1 MPAPSS
7 SRVKVIVRLRPTDA
21 DDGDDSPIL
30 KVQLDPDSPSP
41 APMLCLRSKDAASWQ
56 GFKFDA
62 VCDQRATQEDV
73 FTHME
78 EVLSGLEEG
87 VSSTVFAYGST
98 GTGKTYT
105 VFGKGFE
112 DVFNSQSL
120 WDVAKESIYA
130 QRDYWGIIPRSIY
143 QLFARLES
151 IKDRDDN
158 ASFTVSGSFMQ
169 IYNDRVNDL
178 LASNRPKS
186 TKLGLPIREDVNAP
200 GGVNIDG
207 LSSHTV
213 DCPED
218 AIKLLYRG
226 GRRRIVRE
234 TSCNERSSRSH
245 AIFRLDVEI
254 FCTDT
259 QGNAVTRH
267 SLLNMIDL
275 SGSERWGSDERS
287 QYSAREL
294 TNINS
299 SLSTLG
305 NCVSALVRSHSHIPF
320 RDSSLTRIL
329 KDCLGGGARAIIVAT
344 ASALPSARFDTAST
358 LAFASRAIELS
369 KVVPDVRVDEK
380 IDDAVLLRRAKAEIR
395 RLKVALEG
403 SSSTKSVTDSDDDD
417 MSDMWD
423 TKVSVATR
431 NINDLV
437 DAIEEGH
444 LNPGDVCTELE
455 SFFTLSRRLQ
465 ERIGTE
471 VEEVITPSVPTKGG
485 EETSERP
492 TDNDNHEKET
502 SQVMPAIKES
512 SDSNVGAS
520 YGDSTACVADSPPAA
535 SAPANESPR
544 VEAGTPPHASLAK
557 PRLSPVSPAAGKHEE
572 LCCSFE
578 DQTSSIIASPAST
591 IKVKPEVRTCNR
603 HDLEDCFLC
612 QGASTSKRKKS
623 ARVVATASPPKLKR
637 SLNKPASEPR
647 PRWTHRMD
655 ASKSTKQGK
664 NVVVGREVRRRH
676 TLGSNSTKKPSIA
689 SGRAGKTKK
698 PSNASGASRAGR
710 KTSAKISSRS
720 ARPQPTTSRR
730 PGLPSRSAKKPS
742 AITNSSNIPTI
753 KSKVGHTAGRPGHED
768 TTSAKERARMAIAE
782 ASRVLANM

>member
-1 MPAPSS
+1 MSAPSS
-7 SRVKVIVRLRPTDA
+7 SRVKVIVRLRPTAA
-21 DDGDDSPIL
+21 DDGDNSSVL

-41 APMLCLRSKDAASWQ
+41 APMLCLRSKDATSWQ

-62 VCDQRATQEDV
+62 VCDQRATQDDV
-73 FTHME
+73 FTHIE

-112 DVFNSQSL
+112 DAFNSQSL
-120 WDVAKESIYA
+120 WDVAKETIYA

-143 QLFARLES
+143 QLFARLEG
-151 IKDRDDN
+151 IKDRDND
-158 ASFTVSGSFMQ
+158 ASFTISGSFMQ

-186 TKLGLPIREDVNAP
+186 SKLGLPIREDVNAP

-254 FCTDT
+254 CCTDAK
-259 QGNAVTRH
+259 GNAVTRR

-344 ASALPSARFDTAST
+344 ASGLPSARFDTAST

-403 SSSTKSVTDSDDDD
+403 SSSKESGADSDDNEQ
-417 MSDMWD
+417 WD
-423 TKVSVATR
+423 TKVRVATR
-431 NINDLV
+431 TIHDLV
-437 DAIEEGH
+437 DAIEEGQIS
-444 LNPGDVCTELE
+444 PEDVGIELE

-471 VEEVITPSVPTKGG
+471 VEEVASPSVPTKGG
-485 EETSERP
+485 EDTSERP
-492 TDNDNHEKET
+492 NDNDNHEKEIC
-502 SQVMPAIKES
+502 QVLPAIMES
-512 SDSNVGAS
+512 SDNTV
-520 YGDSTACVADSPPAA
+520 GDSYDGSTVCVADPPPAA
-535 SAPANESPR
+535 TPADESPR
-544 VEAGTPPHASLAK
+544 VESGPTSHASLAK
-557 PRLSPVSPAAGKHEE
+557 LHLSPVSPADAKHEE
-572 LCCSFE
+572 LCSSFE
-578 DQTSSIIASPAST
+578 DQTSSSITSPASAV
-591 IKVKPEVRTCNR
+591 KVKPEVRTCKR

-612 QGASTSKRKKS
+612 QGASTSKREKS
-623 ARVVATASPPKLKR
+623 SRVVPTASSPKLKR
-637 SLNKPASEPR
+637 TRNTPASEPR

-655 ASKSTKQGK
+655 ASRSARQG
-664 NVVVGREVRRRH
+664 NNAVVGREARRRH
-676 TLGSNSTKKPSIA
+676 TLGSDSRKKPLIA
-689 SGRAGKTKK
+689 SGRAGKTKM
-698 PSNASGASRAGR
+698 PSNASGRAVKMSA
-710 KTSAKISSRS
+710 KTSSRR
-720 ARPQPTTSRR
+720 ARPQPTSRR
-730 PGLPSRSAKKPS
+730 PGTIPSRSAKKPS
-742 AITNSSNIPTI
+742 APSSSKIPAI
-753 KSKVGHTAGRPGHED
+753 KSKVGRSAGRAGQED
-768 TTSAKERARMAIAE
+768 AASAKERARMAIAE